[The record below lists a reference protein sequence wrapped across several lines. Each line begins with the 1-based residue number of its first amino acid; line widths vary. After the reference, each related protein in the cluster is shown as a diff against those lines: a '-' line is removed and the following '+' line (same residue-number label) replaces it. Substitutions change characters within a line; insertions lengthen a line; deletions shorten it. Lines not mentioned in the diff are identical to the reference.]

1 MQGEAE
7 RIGANDGAARLVRV
21 DRRQICWAML
31 DVERLIEDDH
41 PARAIWELVG
51 RLDLAGFAVTIGSV
65 EGGAGRP
72 AHDPHLLISLWVY
85 AYSRGIGSAREVER
99 RCGHDPAFRWLTGLL
114 VVNHHTLSDFRMA
127 HRAALDELFT
137 QLLGLLSA
145 EGLVELHTVAHD
157 GTKIA
162 ADAGGASFRTEASID
177 SHLASARRQVEA
189 LGAPDN
195 EEGATA
201 RQRSAR
207 ERACRERIDRLERA
221 LAEIGRLRAAEPGGD
236 AEASG
241 RRIRTSTSDPGA
253 RIMRHTTGHYALSY
267 NVQVSTDAAAGIVL
281 GVAVGQTAPDYE
293 YLVPAM
299 DQVGRRL
306 GGRPKEVLVD
316 AGYTSRENVLE
327 LHARGVGV
335 VGPWVGT
342 DGRARQRFA
351 RAGVDEGFL
360 PERFRYN
367 GVTDSFACPEG
378 KRLKLTRPG
387 RRTPPGRVVQRYL
400 ASQKD
405 CWPCPSRS
413 RCCSSNKRYGRSI
426 VVTTEI
432 PAMRAFRA
440 MQGTPELRQR
450 MGERARVAE
459 FVNAWLKTKLGL
471 RRFHV
476 RGLAKV
482 GTEALWATLTYNVQQ
497 WIRLRW
503 RPGLSAG

>member
-1 MQGEAE
+1 VVDAE
-7 RIGANDGAARLVRV
+7 TERSGVSDGVARLVRV
-21 DRRQICWAML
+21 ERRQICWAML

-51 RLDLAGFAVTIGSV
+51 RLDLASFAATIGAV

-72 AHDPHLLISLWVY
+72 AYDPHLLISLWVY
-85 AYSRGIGSAREVER
+85 AYSRGIGSAREVAR
-99 RCGHDPAFRWLTGLL
+99 RCEHDPAFRWLTGLM
-114 VVNHHTLSDFRMA
+114 VVNHHTLSDFRLA

-145 EGLVELHTVAHD
+145 EGLIELHTVTHD

-162 ADAGGASFRTEASID
+162 ADAGDASFRSEAQIER
-177 SHLASARRQVEA
+177 HLQAARRQVEA
-189 LGAPDN
+189 MGAPDDEN
-195 EEGATA
+195 ATA

-207 ERACRERIDRLERA
+207 ERACRERVHRLERA
-221 LAEIGRLRAAEPGGD
+221 LAEIGRIRTSKSRGHAKATEQQ
-236 AEASG
+236 
-241 RRIRTSTSDPGA
+241 IRTSTSDADA

-306 GGRPKEVLVD
+306 GRPPRDVLVD
-316 AGYTSRENVLE
+316 AGYTSRENVIE
-327 LHARGVGV
+327 LHARGIGV
-335 VGPWVGT
+335 LGPWVET

-360 PERFRYN
+360 PERFNYDR
-367 GVTDSFACPEG
+367 VSDSFTCPEG
-378 KRLKLTRPG
+378 KRLKLTCPS
-387 RRTPPGRVVQRYL
+387 RRAPPGRVVQRYR

-405 CWPCPSRS
+405 CWVCPSRS

-426 VVTTEI
+426 VVTSET
-432 PAMRAFRA
+432 PAMHAFRA
-440 MQGTPELRQR
+440 MQGTPELQAR

-459 FVNAWLKTKLGL
+459 FVHAWLKAKLGL

-503 RPGLSAG
+503 RPRLATG

>member
-1 MQGEAE
+1 
-7 RIGANDGAARLVRV
+7 V
-21 DRRQICWAML
+21 
-31 DVERLIEDDH
+31 
-41 PARAIWELVG
+41 
-51 RLDLAGFAVTIGSV
+51 
-65 EGGAGRP
+65 
-72 AHDPHLLISLWVY
+72 
-85 AYSRGIGSAREVER
+85 
-99 RCGHDPAFRWLTGLL
+99 
-114 VVNHHTLSDFRMA
+114 
-127 HRAALDELFT
+127 
-137 QLLGLLSA
+137 LGLLGA
-145 EGLVELHTVAHD
+145 EGLIELRTVTHD

-162 ADAGGASFRTEASID
+162 ADAGGASFRSEA
-177 SHLASARRQVEA
+177 QVERHLQA
-189 LGAPDN
+189 ARCQAEAMGAPDDEN
-195 EEGATA
+195 ATA

-207 ERACRERIDRLERA
+207 ERAGRERIHRLERA
-221 LAEIGRLRAAEPGGD
+221 LVEIGRMRASKPRGRVQ
-236 AEASG
+236 ASKQQ
-241 RRIRTSTSDPGA
+241 IRTSTSDADA

-293 YLVPAM
+293 YLMPAM

-306 GGRPKEVLVD
+306 GRPPMDVPVD

-327 LHARGVGV
+327 LHTRGVDL
-335 VGPWVGT
+335 VGPWVET

-360 PERFRYN
+360 PARFRYD
-367 GVTDSFACPEG
+367 GVTDSFTCPEG
-378 KRLKLTRPG
+378 KRLKLTRPA

-405 CWPCPSRS
+405 CWACPSRS

-426 VVTTEI
+426 VVTTET

-450 MGERARVAE
+450 MGERASGRAGERARVAE
-459 FVNAWLKTKLGL
+459 FVHAWLKSKLGL

-476 RGLAKV
+476 RGLVKV
-482 GTEALWATLTYNVQQ
+482 GTEALWATLTYKVQQ

-503 RPGLSAG
+503 RPRLAAG